1 MQAPLLLHSL
11 RLLTSSTQEVVLH
24 ELEAL
29 QGRCRL
35 RSCHRDDI
43 IRCTAQQSVWP
54 AQAEADLVGA
64 AHLMAERRCCGT
76 SPALLLHLRTE
87 QRRQRSLLEVQ
98 GMVRVGHHRCRN
110 RSIFFFGAETWGPDL
125 RLRPS
130 GRRWPRDF
138 LGGNL

>member
-76 SPALLLHLRTE
+76 SPALLLHSRTE
-87 QRRQRSLLEVQ
+87 QRRQRSLVEVQ
-98 GMVRVGHHRCRN
+98 CMVRVGPPSLPQ
-110 RSIFFFGAETWGPDL
+110 SIDFFFGAENSGP
-125 RLRPS
+125 
-130 GRRWPRDF
+130 
-138 LGGNL
+138 